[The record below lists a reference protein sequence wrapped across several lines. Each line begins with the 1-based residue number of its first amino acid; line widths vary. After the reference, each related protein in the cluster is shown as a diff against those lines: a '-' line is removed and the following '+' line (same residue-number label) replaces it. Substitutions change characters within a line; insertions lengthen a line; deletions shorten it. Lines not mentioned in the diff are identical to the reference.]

1 MKKVTFKKWIILSI
15 IAFIAVIGFGISFA
29 VSTIVNGGE
38 VVIETVNNISV
49 PETSVEAQLNSVEQ
63 TIDQAVDQVEN
74 SLNMGDL
81 SDQEENT
88 IESQVY
94 QFSNQYLI
102 ANKTDLDNYL
112 NDVVPYMFSDTSK
125 LSNDYVDEVSD
136 AIEDA
141 AKDNL
146 DYSSLSNEITNAAY
160 YDDIDE
166 YFEMTYLNNQDMGIY
181 ISKYVNDY
189 VKQI

>member
-29 VSTIVNGGE
+29 VSTVVNGGE
-38 VVIETVNNISV
+38 VAISTANNIFV
-49 PETSVEAQLNSVEQ
+49 PEASVEAQLNSVEQ

-81 SDQEENT
+81 SDQEENN

-112 NDVVPYMFSDTSK
+112 SDVVPYMFSDTSN

-166 YFEMTYLNNQDMGIY
+166 YFEMTYLNNQDMDIY
-181 ISKYVNDY
+181 ITKYVNDY